1 MKPVAIL
8 AAVMFAVSAPVA
20 IGQTTTSATTSAK
33 SQPPTDE
40 IVHMR
45 QEISAARKAYNTK
58 VSEAKKVYD
67 EAKAAAA
74 KERDAAISAARANA
88 NQKKS

>member
-1 MKPVAIL
+1 MKRVAIL
-8 AAVMFAVSAPVA
+8 AAAIFAVAALPA
-20 IGQTTTSATTSAK
+20 AAQTASGTK
-33 SQPPTDE
+33 SQPPSDE

-45 QEISAARKAYNTK
+45 QEISAARKAYDAK
-58 VSEAKKVYD
+58 VAEAKKVYD

-74 KERDAAISAARANA
+74 KERDAAISAARATA

>member
-8 AAVMFAVSAPVA
+8 AAVMFAVSAPAA
-20 IGQTTTSATTSAK
+20 IGQTSNTTK
-33 SQPPTDE
+33 SQPPSDE

-45 QEISAARKAYNTK
+45 QEISTARKTYDTK
-58 VSEAKKVYD
+58 VAEAKKVYD

-74 KERDAAISAARANA
+74 KERDAAISAARATA

>member
-1 MKPVAIL
+1 MKRLAIL
-8 AAVMFAVSAPVA
+8 ATAVLALSALPA
-20 IGQTTTSATTSAK
+20 IGQTASTNK
-33 SQPPTDE
+33 SQPPSDE

-45 QEISAARKAYNTK
+45 QEISAARKTYNEK
-58 VSEAKKVYD
+58 VAEAKKVYD

-74 KERDAAISAARANA
+74 KERDAAISAARATA

>member
-1 MKPVAIL
+1 MKHVAIL
-8 AAVMFAVSAPVA
+8 AAAIFAVSALPA
-20 IGQTTTSATTSAK
+20 IGQTASGTK
-33 SQPPTDE
+33 SQPPSDE

-45 QEISAARKAYNTK
+45 QEIAAARKAYDTK
-58 VSEAKKVYD
+58 VGEAKKVYD

-88 NQKKS
+88 HQKKS

>member
-1 MKPVAIL
+1 MKRVTIL
-8 AAVMFAVSAPVA
+8 AATILALSTLSASA
-20 IGQTTTSATTSAK
+20 QTTSGSKA
-33 SQPPTDE
+33 QPPSDE

-45 QEISAARKAYNTK
+45 QEIAAARKAYSDK
-58 VSEAKKVYD
+58 VAAAKKTYD

-74 KERDAAISAARANA
+74 KERDAAISAARATA

>member
-20 IGQTTTSATTSAK
+20 FGQTTTSVK
-33 SQPPTDE
+33 SQPPSDE

>member
-8 AAVMFAVSAPVA
+8 AALMFVVSAPPA
-20 IGQTTTSATTSAK
+20 IGQTANTAK
-33 SQPPTDE
+33 SQPPSDE
-40 IVHMR
+40 IVQMR
-45 QEISAARKAYNTK
+45 QEIAAARKTYSTK
-58 VSEAKKVYD
+58 VAEAKKTYD

-74 KERDAAISAARANA
+74 KERDAAISAARATA